1 MCIYTYVYVCIHIYL
16 YCVYIYVNVCK
27 YTGVYVYI
35 YIDIYYHWY
44 MYLYIYIYTYT
55 YIYIYI
61 YICIHLYTYVYIYIY
76 IYIHVYIYIII
87 LHAYTLPT
95 KRNSGHIFNQS
106 PISGFSTNTF
116 PSRSREVEVVCV
128 QPPLADLTGSQIWR
142 HGKCVLEKKH
152 SCGLNNNK
160 PHQIINYEPQER

>member
-1 MCIYTYVYVCIHIYL
+1 MYVNINI
-16 YCVYIYVNVCK
+16 YIYVLSL
-27 YTGVYVYI
+27 VYVYI
-35 YIDIYYHWY
+35 YIDIH
-44 MYLYIYIYTYT
+44 IYT
-55 YIYIYI
+55 YIYI
-61 YICIHLYTYVYIYIY
+61 
-76 IYIHVYIYIII
+76 YIYIII
-87 LHAYTLPT
+87 LHAYTLLT

-152 SCGLNNNK
+152 SCG
-160 PHQIINYEPQER
+160 

>member
-1 MCIYTYVYVCIHIYL
+1 MYVSILVCM
-16 YCVYIYVNVCK
+16 YI
-27 YTGVYVYI
+27 YI

-44 MYLYIYIYTYT
+44 MYLYIYIHI

-61 YICIHLYTYVYIYIY
+61 YICIHLYTYVYIY

-160 PHQIINYEPQER
+160 PHQIINDEPQER